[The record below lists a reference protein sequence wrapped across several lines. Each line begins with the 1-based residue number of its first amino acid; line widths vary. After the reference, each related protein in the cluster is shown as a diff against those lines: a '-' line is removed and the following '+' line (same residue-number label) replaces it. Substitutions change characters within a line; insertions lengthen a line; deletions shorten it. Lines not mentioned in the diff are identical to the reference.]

1 MGAPKFI
8 LKNPITIETPTGVIS
23 IVDSNA
29 FESQAF
35 FLKSDKNVELK
46 IGQAVATS
54 SNVQFSNVTSS
65 KVVKVGNL
73 FLGQGFISSSTG
85 LVSQTGSMVVTQEL
99 TGSGNMTLNG
109 RLTATKI
116 EASVS
121 ESFTLFE
128 SGSSIFGDTTN
139 DKHMLTGSVDVT
151 GSFKLNGYQVNEIS
165 NDTAF
170 SDGSST
176 ALATENAVKQYFT
189 STGAIDKNT
198 YIRKSFA
205 HTASISNTATAS
217 FNAITASAPSGLTT
231 TSEEDFMFFVN
242 GMLIEGDALT
252 IQQKTSTNLELRL
265 NTSGLGYSLESGDE
279 VVGFGK
285 FNS

>member
-1 MGAPKFI
+1 MPKFI
-8 LKNPITIETPTGVIS
+8 LKNPLTLKAQSGVKGNLNGS
-23 IVDSNA
+23 EFATRD
-29 FESQAF
+29 F
-35 FLKSDKNVELK
+35 FLKEDQNVTIS
-46 IGQAVATS
+46 IGQSVATS

-65 KVVKVGNL
+65 NVIKAGNL
-73 FLGQGFISSSTG
+73 FLGDGFISSSTS
-85 LVSQTGSMVVTQEL
+85 LVSHTGSIVVTNQL

-151 GSFKLNGYQVNEIS
+151 GSFKLNGYNVNEIS
-165 NDTAF
+165 NDTGL
-170 SDGSST
+170 SDEKTTS
-176 ALATENAVKQYFT
+176 LVTENATKTYVVD
-189 STGAIDKNT
+189 SGIVDKNT

-205 HTASISNTATAS
+205 HTGSITNSATAS
-217 FNAITASAPSGLTT
+217 FTAITASAPSGLTT

-252 IQQKTSTNLELRL
+252 ISQKTSTNLELRL
-265 NTSGLGYSLESGDE
+265 NTSGLGYSLESDDE

>member
-205 HTASISNTATAS
+205 HTGSITNSSTAS

>member
-1 MGAPKFI
+1 MSVPKFI
-8 LKNPITIETPTGVIS
+8 LKNPITIETPTGVTGS
-23 IVDSNA
+23 IDSNV
-29 FESQAF
+29 FESQDF
-35 FLKSDKNVELK
+35 FLKNSRNVVLR
-46 IGQAVATS
+46 IGQAVSTS

-65 KVVKVGNL
+65 NVVKIGNL
-73 FLGQGFISSSTG
+73 FLGDGFISSSAS
-85 LVSQTGSMVVTQEL
+85 LVSHTGSIVVTNQL

-109 RLTATKI
+109 TKI

-128 SGSSIFGDTTN
+128 SGSSIFGDTTD
-139 DKHMLTGSVDVT
+139 DKHMLTGSVDIT
-151 GSFKLNGYQVNEIS
+151 GSFKLNGYQVDEIS
-165 NDTAF
+165 NDTSLA
-170 SDGSST
+170 GSST
-176 ALATENAVKQYFT
+176 TSLPTENAAKQYFI
-189 STGAIDKNT
+189 STGAFDKNT

-205 HTASISNTATAS
+205 HTGSITNSATAS
-217 FNAITASAPSGLTT
+217 FTAITASAPSGLTT

-265 NTSGLGYSLESGDE
+265 NTSGLGYSLESDDE

>member
-1 MGAPKFI
+1 MGVPKFI
-8 LKNPITIETPTGVIS
+8 LKNPLTLETPTGVTGSIS
-23 IVDSNA
+23 GDT
-29 FESQAF
+29 FESQRF

-65 KVVKVGNL
+65 KVVKAGNL
-73 FLGQGFISSSTG
+73 FLGEGFISSSTG
-85 LVSQTGSMVVTQEL
+85 LVSHTGSIVITQEL

-116 EASVS
+116 EANVS

-151 GSFKLNGYQVNEIS
+151 GSYKLNGYQINEIS
-165 NDTAF
+165 NDT
-170 SDGSST
+170 SLTDGSATSVP
-176 ALATENAVKQYFT
+176 TENAVKAYLT
-189 STGAIDKNT
+189 STGVVDELS
-198 YIRKSFA
+198 YLRKSFA

>member
-1 MGAPKFI
+1 MGVPIFI
-8 LKNPITIETPTGVIS
+8 LKNPLTIELGTGVTGNSNGESFSTREIRGL
-23 IVDSNA
+23 VDENITLS
-29 FESQAF
+29 
-35 FLKSDKNVELK
+35 

-65 KVVKVGNL
+65 KVVKAGNL
-73 FLGQGFISSSTG
+73 FLGEGFISSSTG
-85 LVSQTGSMVVTQEL
+85 LVSHTGSIVITQEL

-116 EASVS
+116 EANVS

-151 GSFKLNGYQVNEIS
+151 GSYKLNGYQINEIS
-165 NDTAF
+165 NDT
-170 SDGSST
+170 SLTDGSATSVP
-176 ALATENAVKQYFT
+176 TENAVKAYLV
-189 STGAIDKNT
+189 STGVVDELS
-198 YIRKSFA
+198 YLRKSFA

>member
-23 IVDSNA
+23 IVDSNT

-205 HTASISNTATAS
+205 HTGSITNSSTAS

>member
-176 ALATENAVKQYFT
+176 ALVTENAVKQYFT